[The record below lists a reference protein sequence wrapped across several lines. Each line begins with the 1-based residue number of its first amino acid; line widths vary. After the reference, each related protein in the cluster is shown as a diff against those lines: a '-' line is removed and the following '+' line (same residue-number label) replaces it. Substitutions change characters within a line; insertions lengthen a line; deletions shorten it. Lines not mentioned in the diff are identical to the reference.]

1 MCWVPSLTAYGAGAL
16 WGQTDRVCLETDMP
30 PGLGKEPEDPSVSL
44 GGQFQSGADPLII
57 LGGGVKM
64 RKSLL
69 ALSLVLLSSQGFAK
83 EVSNEEIL
91 RKLQQLEQKV
101 SQLEEENKKLK
112 SLLRKSGYTVTPR
125 KRTEKLQIDG
135 RVLFRFSQS
144 EDLDEGEK
152 TIYGDPGNGFIIRK
166 ARVKFHGK
174 LNDNTGYMIHIRAD
188 RGSNVELWDAYI
200 DYKFDSIPLSLRMG
214 QFKVPLSMSYLKSGT
229 TLWFPERPVAVN
241 KIAPVRRDV
250 GIAATYAPLKSL
262 KFTAS
267 ILNGEGWSSNDKIYN
282 RDKKY
287 LYTFAVDTVPVNNED
302 FRWRVRAGYETGRDA
317 YSKLIYANYN
327 NKNPIAVKR
336 HLIDVESRI
345 DIKHVGLAFEGGFLY
360 DYHTDAK
367 DTATGNT
374 VSLGNAKGYYIQGDY
389 AMPVIKGL
397 HLVGR
402 YSWLDPNDDVDDSN
416 DVDYTSLGFYYL
428 INSWQAAIRSAYV
441 WANER
446 HGEEKANNLF
456 VTEFQLLF

>member
-1 MCWVPSLTAYGAGAL
+1 
-16 WGQTDRVCLETDMP
+16 
-30 PGLGKEPEDPSVSL
+30 
-44 GGQFQSGADPLII
+44 
-57 LGGGVKM
+57 M

-101 SQLEEENKKLK
+101 SQLEEENKKLR

-125 KRTEKLQIDG
+125 KRTEKLQVDG

-241 KIAPVRRDV
+241 KIAPVWRDV

-302 FRWRVRAGYETGRDA
+302 FRWRVRAGYETGYDR
-317 YSKLIYANYN
+317 YSKLVYKAYG
-327 NKNPIAVKR
+327 ASVVKR
-336 HLIDVESRI
+336 DLFDVETRL
-345 DIKHVGLAFEGGFLY
+345 DIKPLGLAFEGGYLY
-360 DYHTDAK
+360 DNPTDAK
-367 DTATGNT
+367 DSSGNP
-374 VSLGNAKGYYIQGDY
+374 VNLGNAKGFYIQGDY
-389 AMPVIKGL
+389 EVPAVRNL

>member
-1 MCWVPSLTAYGAGAL
+1 
-16 WGQTDRVCLETDMP
+16 
-30 PGLGKEPEDPSVSL
+30 
-44 GGQFQSGADPLII
+44 
-57 LGGGVKM
+57 M

-69 ALSLVLLSSQGFAK
+69 ALSLVLLSSQAFSQ

-91 RKLQQLEQKV
+91 QKLQQLEQKV

-112 SLLRKSGYTVTPR
+112 SLLKKSGYTVTPR
-125 KRTEKLQIDG
+125 KRTEKLQVDG
-135 RVLFRFSQS
+135 RVLFRFSQA
-144 EDLDEGEK
+144 EDLDEGEN

-200 DYKFDSIPLSLRMG
+200 DYKFDSIPLSLKMG

-241 KIAPVRRDV
+241 KIAPVWRDV
-250 GIAATYAPLKSL
+250 GIAATYVPLKNL

-267 ILNGEGWSSNDKIYN
+267 ILNGEGWSSDKVYN
-282 RDKKY
+282 KDKKY

-302 FRWRVRAGYETGRDA
+302 FRWRVIAGYETGYDR
-317 YSKLIYANYN
+317 YSKLVYTAY
-327 NKNPIAVKR
+327 KASVVKR
-336 HLIDVESRI
+336 NLFDVETRL
-345 DIKHVGLAFEGGFLY
+345 DIKPLGLALEGGYLY
-360 DYHTDAK
+360 DNPTDAK
-367 DTATGNT
+367 DSSGNP
-374 VSLGNAKGYYIQGDY
+374 VNLGNAKGFYIQGDY
-389 AMPVIKGL
+389 AVPTIKGL

-402 YSWLDPNDDVDDSN
+402 YSWLDPNDNVDDKN
-416 DVDYTSLGFYYL
+416 DVDYTSVGFYYL
-428 INSWQAAIRSAYV
+428 LNGWQAAVRSAYI

-446 HGEEKANNLF
+446 HGDEIANNLF

>member
-1 MCWVPSLTAYGAGAL
+1 
-16 WGQTDRVCLETDMP
+16 
-30 PGLGKEPEDPSVSL
+30 
-44 GGQFQSGADPLII
+44 
-57 LGGGVKM
+57 M

-69 ALSLVLLSSQGFAK
+69 ALILVLLSSQGFAK

-91 RKLQQLEQKV
+91 RRLQQLEQKV
-101 SQLEEENKKLK
+101 NQLEEENKRLK
-112 SLLRKSGYTVTPR
+112 SLLKKSGYTVTSR
-125 KRTEKLQIDG
+125 KRTEKLHIYG
-135 RVLFRFSQS
+135 RVLFRFSQTQ
-144 EDLDEGEK
+144 DIDENGGK
-152 TIYGDPGNGFIIRK
+152 SIYGDSGNGFLVRK
-166 ARVKFHGK
+166 ARVRFHGK

-188 RGSNVELWDAYI
+188 RRSNVELWDAYI
-200 DYKFDSIPLSLRMG
+200 NYKFDSIPLSLKMG

-241 KIAPVRRDV
+241 KIAPVWRDV

-287 LYTFAVDTVPVNNED
+287 LYTFAVDTVPVNNENL
-302 FRWRVRAGYETGRDA
+302 RWRVRAGYETGHDSN
-317 YSKLIYANYN
+317 SKLVYTAY
-327 NKNPIAVKR
+327 KASVVKR
-336 HLIDVESRI
+336 NLFDVETRL
-345 DIKHVGLAFEGGFLY
+345 DIKPLGLAFEGGYLY
-360 DYHTDAK
+360 DNPTDVK
-367 DTATGNT
+367 DSSGNP
-374 VSLGNAKGYYIQGDY
+374 VNLGNAKGFYIQGDY
-389 AMPVIKGL
+389 VISAIKNL

-402 YSWLDPNDDVDDSN
+402 YSWLDPDDDVDDSN

-446 HGEEKANNLF
+446 HGEGKANNLF

>member
-1 MCWVPSLTAYGAGAL
+1 M
-16 WGQTDRVCLETDMP
+16 
-30 PGLGKEPEDPSVSL
+30 K
-44 GGQFQSGADPLII
+44 
-57 LGGGVKM
+57 KN
-64 RKSLL
+64 LL

-101 SQLEEENKKLK
+101 NQLEEENKKLK
-112 SLLRKSGYTVTPR
+112 SLLEKSGYTVTPR
-125 KRTEKLQIDG
+125 KRTEKLQVDG
-135 RVLFRFSQS
+135 RVLFRFSQA

-200 DYKFDSIPLSLRMG
+200 NYKFDSIPLSLKMG

-241 KIAPVRRDV
+241 KIAPVWRDV
-250 GIAATYAPLKSL
+250 GIAATYAPLRNL

-267 ILNGEGWSSNDKIYN
+267 ILNGEGWSSDNKIYN

-302 FRWRVRAGYETGRDA
+302 FRWKVRAGYETGYDR
-317 YSKLIYANYN
+317 YSKLVYTTYYKASV
-327 NKNPIAVKR
+327 VKR
-336 HLIDVESRI
+336 NLFDVETRL
-345 DIKHVGLAFEGGFLY
+345 DIKPLGLAFEGGYLY
-360 DYHTDAK
+360 DNPTDAK
-367 DTATGNT
+367 DSSGNP
-374 VSLGNAKGYYIQGDY
+374 VNLGNAKGFYIQGDY
-389 AMPVIKGL
+389 GVPAIKNL

-402 YSWLDPNDDVDDSN
+402 YSWLDPNDDADDSN